1 MKPSPIAEAKVFA
14 IQCDAR
20 MFQRI
25 IYQQKTNHKP
35 LHSIFMCSATETS
48 TSTLNIFRDGQAV
61 IKRVHLPINL
71 IDLINMQ
78 IGTLT
83 QVFQM

>member
-1 MKPSPIAEAKVFA
+1 MCFA
-14 IQCDAR
+14 IE
-20 MFQRI
+20 
-25 IYQQKTNHKP
+25 
-35 LHSIFMCSATETS
+35 IFTL
-48 TSTLNIFRDGQAV
+48 TLNIFRDGQAV

>member
-1 MKPSPIAEAKVFA
+1 MKPSRIAEAKVYTIDCGA
-14 IQCDAR
+14 KMLQ
-20 MFQRI
+20 QI

-35 LHSIFMCSATETS
+35 PHSIFMCFATETS
-48 TSTLNIFRDGQAV
+48 TLTLNIFRDGQAV
-61 IKRVHLPINL
+61 IKMGHLPINI

-83 QVFQM
+83 QGFQM